1 MIPKSKKCVPKML
14 VWPLFCEQHVPGK
27 LDIVCN
33 NQKYGNES
41 FWKKLHS
48 SQVRQQTRRSCE
60 FVTLAFST
68 VWKKFFKKKWVQNL
82 LTSQSSCQKMA
93 LALHAKEVTLLKKC
107 LSEIKF
113 EISSNSFF
121 KIVFLLTCIQN
132 DKFDQ
137 RQEQSQPR
145 DEIHSGVKSY
155 ACV

>member
-1 MIPKSKKCVPKML
+1 MCSKNVGMTSILWTTCPRQIRYSLQQPKIWQWK
-14 VWPLFCEQHVPGK
+14 
-27 LDIVCN
+27 
-33 NQKYGNES
+33 

-68 VWKKFFKKKWVQNL
+68 VWKKLFKKKWVQNL

-93 LALHAKEVTLLKKC
+93 LVLHAKEVTLLKKC

-121 KIVFLLTCIQN
+121 KIVFLLTCIQK

-145 DEIHSGVKSY
+145 GEIHPGVKSY